1 MEMYIYGAG
10 NAGTEVLETLKVYY
24 PSQMKSLC
32 GFMDRNKKKPV
43 RGIPIIPIENANTNA
58 RIVIAIRSRD
68 IAIEVQR
75 ELQRR
80 GYSDVWWYIG
90 RWKKYGVDFWHEMCI
105 SCRGWKAPIL
115 PQVEMHI
122 MDACN
127 LNCRGCTHFAPIFQ
141 DEMPDFSCRISDVKK
156 FSQKFGHIIRFVILG
171 GEPFLNKEIAKYAEK
186 IRSILPNSLIEI
198 VTNGILIPSVSEEI
212 FEKIR
217 ENDICISISEYK
229 PTHKIIHDIT
239 SRLEEFGI
247 MYEVRSYER
256 KQKFNIPL
264 SLIKNSKYEKLCISD
279 GCITIWNGK
288 MARCPTLMYIDRFN
302 QQFNQQLPN
311 DGVMSLDEEIAGEE
325 LICKFKE
332 KVPLCDHCV
341 QNETSWEVCKRPAGC
356 EDFAVVD

>member
-10 NAGTEVLETLKVYY
+10 TAGAEVLETLKLYY

-32 GFMDRNKKKPV
+32 GFMDQNKKIPV
-43 RGIPIIPIENANTNA
+43 NGIPIVPIENVNTAA

-68 IAIEVQR
+68 IAIEVQS

-80 GYSDVWWYIG
+80 GYSDVWWYTG
-90 RWKKYGVDFWHEMCI
+90 RWKKYGVDFWHELCV
-105 SCRGWKAPIL
+105 SCKGWKAPIL

-127 LNCRGCTHFAPIFQ
+127 LNCQGCTHFAPIFQ
-141 DEMPDFSCRISDVKK
+141 NEMPDFVSRISDVKK

-171 GEPFLNKEIAKYAEK
+171 GEPFLNKEIGRYAEK
-186 IRSILPNSLIEI
+186 IREILPNSLIEI
-198 VTNGILIPSVSEEI
+198 VTNGILIPSVSKEI
-212 FEKIR
+212 LEKIR
-217 ENDICISISEYK
+217 ENDICISISEYE
-229 PTHKIIHDIT
+229 PTHRIIHDIT
-239 SRLEEFGI
+239 RKLEDAGI
-247 MYEVRSYER
+247 MYEVRSYES

-264 SLIKNSKYEKLCISD
+264 SLTKDSKYEKLCISD

-302 QQFNQQLPN
+302 QQFDQQLPN

-325 LICKFKE
+325 LICKLKE
-332 KVPLCDHCV
+332 RVPLCDYCIR
-341 QNETSWEVCKRPAGC
+341 NETSWNVCSRPVRR
-356 EDFAVVD
+356 EDFAVED